1 MRWTMAVLGGNT
13 DSAEDT
19 PAKDF
24 EIRFVRW
31 SESITTAQG
40 GRPAPQPDIQLS
52 HGYSLDIAAVGA
64 ESGSRHWQDLEG
76 RCLNTSTYLK

>member
-1 MRWTMAVLGGNT
+1 MLGGNT

-31 SESITTAQG
+31 SITTAQG
-40 GRPAPQPDIQLS
+40 GPPAPQPDIQLS
-52 HGYSLDIAAVGA
+52 YSLDIGGGKR
-64 ESGSRHWQDLEG
+64 EQGLEG
-76 RCLNTSTYLK
+76 RCLVHT